1 MEPNQKQHHTAKR
14 IYERLVEEKCFTG
27 AQSTVRRIV
36 AKLRGHPQE
45 AFVPLAFAPEAAMQ
59 IDWGEAVIYLAGER
73 TKVQMFCARL
83 AYSCAPFAVCF
94 RRQNTEAFLEGL
106 IQALN
111 FFGGVVR
118 RVLFDNARVAV
129 DVGKRLERGS

>member
-1 MEPNQKQHHTAKR
+1 
-14 IYERLVEEKCFTG
+14 
-27 AQSTVRRIV
+27 
-36 AKLRGHPQE
+36 
-45 AFVPLAFAPEAAMQ
+45 
-59 IDWGEAVIYLAGER
+59 
-73 TKVQMFCARL
+73 MFCARL
-83 AYSCAPFAVCF
+83 AYSCAPFTVCF

-111 FFGGVVR
+111 FFGGVMR